1 MPTTNQYKIA
11 VLLPTRGRT
20 DALSRSVIGLVNR
33 AVMLDQIQLLF
44 AFDNDDEIGKA
55 HFAEHLQPWLD
66 NKGVDYTAMEF
77 ERLGYSRLNEY
88 INALAKQAS
97 ADWLFFWN
105 DDALMD
111 TSGWDKII
119 AGYTGQFKLLAVHTH
134 KDHPYSI
141 FPIVPRAWM
150 DQLGYLSPHPLSDA
164 WLSQVAYQ
172 LDIWERIP
180 VHVTHDRHD
189 LTGNNKDQTFDSR
202 NMHELEGNPNN
213 PQDFHNI
220 GWIQLRINET
230 ERLSQYMKFVG
241 LDTSW
246 WENIKTGKQNPWE
259 KLAAND
265 VNNHMKHFK
274 LSFKGPAQ

>member
-1 MPTTNQYKIA
+1 MTEKNQYSIA

-33 AVMLDQIQLLF
+33 AVMLDQVHLMF

-55 HFAEHLQPWLD
+55 HFAENLQPWLD

-77 ERLGYSRLNEY
+77 EPLGYGRLNEY
-88 INALAKQAS
+88 INALAREAN

-105 DDALMD
+105 DDAIMD
-111 TSGWDKII
+111 SSGWDKVI
-119 AGYTGQFKLLAVHTH
+119 ASHTGEFKLLAVHTH

-141 FPIVPRAWM
+141 FPIVPKEWL
-150 DQLGYLSPHPLSDA
+150 DTLGYLSPHPLTDA
-164 WLSQVAYQ
+164 WLSQVAYK

-189 LTGNNKDQTFDSR
+189 LTGNNEDETFKAR
-202 NMHELEGNPNN
+202 NMNLLEGNPTN
-213 PQDFHNI
+213 PQDFHNPQ
-220 GWIQLRINET
+220 WISLRIQET
-230 ERLSQYMKFVG
+230 EFLSQYMKSKG

-246 WENIKTGKQNPWE
+246 WENIKAGKQDPWE
-259 KLAAND
+259 KLKAND
-265 VNNHMKHFK
+265 VNDHMKQFTLKFK
-274 LSFKGPAQ
+274 N